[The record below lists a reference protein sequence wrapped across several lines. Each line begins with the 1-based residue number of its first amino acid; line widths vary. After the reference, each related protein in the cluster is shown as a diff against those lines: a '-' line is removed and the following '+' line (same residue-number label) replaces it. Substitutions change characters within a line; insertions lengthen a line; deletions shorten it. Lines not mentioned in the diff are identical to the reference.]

1 MAFDDA
7 AHSDPALLRASASTD
22 GSSVTCK
29 KLLRA
34 NECNL
39 DEFFLEEDDEGD
51 ETLSSHSSVF
61 GDGVHGTQERAEI
74 HAEIRDTFHGQPT
87 DDHLVR
93 LSSLRGCQHR
103 QSL

>member
-7 AHSDPALLRASASTD
+7 AHSDPALLSASASTD
-22 GSSVTCK
+22 GSSAACK

-34 NECNL
+34 DECNL
-39 DEFFLEEDDEGD
+39 DDFFLEEDDEGD
-51 ETLSSHSSVF
+51 ETSSRSSVF
-61 GDGVHGTQERAEI
+61 GDGVHGTQERIEI
-74 HAEIRDTFHGQPT
+74 HAEIRNTFKGLPT

-93 LSSLRGCQHR
+93 LSSLRRSQRG